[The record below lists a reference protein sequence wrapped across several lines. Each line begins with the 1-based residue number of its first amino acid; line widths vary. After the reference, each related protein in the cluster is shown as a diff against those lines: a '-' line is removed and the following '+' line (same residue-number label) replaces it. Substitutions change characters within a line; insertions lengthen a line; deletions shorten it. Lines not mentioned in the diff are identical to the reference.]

1 MSTCQVNAEESA
13 AQPPNLPEEAMANV
27 SLSQLQHTI
36 PGQEEVRRQQ
46 SLREEEARLQG
57 LRDQEREHSAA
68 TLVLEDKIAM
78 LQGLE
83 QEAQQTLDLASQQRE
98 EAYLAWEQ
106 TQLNVFVAQQQLE
119 EHMAMRQ
126 ESMSQRQADEE
137 ARNQETEQMAR
148 DHARAMHEMDRNQ
161 ERDEESEAEETWQT
175 EVDRAVKEAAK
186 QRTAQ
191 QEQWAMQVAAETK
204 AKEARVAV
212 EAAQELARAKEAEEA
227 AKQVARDEAVALE
240 QREAEEAA
248 SFKPDGGEEKEEER
262 RRQEEE
268 DSDRA
273 FQDLEAAR
281 REEEAKQLAVQEREE
296 EENLEATEQASQR
309 TQLRRTGLPTAHH
322 LVNRSGDLF
331 VSRPKVQ
338 SRFLETVFEVRLWLC
353 RNANLGPHDVLP
365 ISLQK
370 LGQRRLFEDWAA
382 SKAGQ
387 KKQQEV
393 ILHEQFKT
401 PFTQSLP

>member
-1 MSTCQVNAEESA
+1 
-13 AQPPNLPEEAMANV
+13 
-27 SLSQLQHTI
+27 
-36 PGQEEVRRQQ
+36 
-46 SLREEEARLQG
+46 
-57 LRDQEREHSAA
+57 
-68 TLVLEDKIAM
+68 
-78 LQGLE
+78 
-83 QEAQQTLDLASQQRE
+83 
-98 EAYLAWEQ
+98 
-106 TQLNVFVAQQQLE
+106 
-119 EHMAMRQ
+119 
-126 ESMSQRQADEE
+126 
-137 ARNQETEQMAR
+137 
-148 DHARAMHEMDRNQ
+148 
-161 ERDEESEAEETWQT
+161 
-175 EVDRAVKEAAK
+175 
-186 QRTAQ
+186 
-191 QEQWAMQVAAETK
+191 MQVAAETK

-212 EAAQELARAKEAEEA
+212 EAAQELARAKEEA
-227 AKQVARDEAVALE
+227 AKQVARDEAVALK